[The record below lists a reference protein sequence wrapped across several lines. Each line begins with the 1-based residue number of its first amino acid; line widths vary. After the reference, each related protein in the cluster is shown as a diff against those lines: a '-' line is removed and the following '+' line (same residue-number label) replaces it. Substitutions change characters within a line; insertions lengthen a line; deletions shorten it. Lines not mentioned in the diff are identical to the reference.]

1 MCVPVDPNLVQ
12 SYVGNYVQGFSDM
25 AAGKQGAKI
34 ATMERN
40 SILSAS
46 NYEAGK
52 IRREGQA
59 FLGQTRAV
67 QASSG
72 VDITTG
78 SAADVGAES
87 AKNIEMDALTELYR
101 GRLKAWNKDL
111 EIDQYKRQAKSGKA
125 QIVGTLLGGIVG
137 GKTAKVA
144 YGGW

>member
-12 SYVGNYVQGFSDM
+12 QYAGSYIQGFSDM

-40 SILSAS
+40 SALNAS
-46 NYEAGK
+46 NYEADK
-52 IRREGQA
+52 MRREGQA
-59 FLGQTRAV
+59 VLGQTRAV

-101 GRLKAWNKDL
+101 GRLKAWNKDI
-111 EIDQYKRQAKSGKA
+111 EIDAHKRQAKGGQA
-125 QIVGTLLGGIVG
+125 QIYGTLLGGIVG